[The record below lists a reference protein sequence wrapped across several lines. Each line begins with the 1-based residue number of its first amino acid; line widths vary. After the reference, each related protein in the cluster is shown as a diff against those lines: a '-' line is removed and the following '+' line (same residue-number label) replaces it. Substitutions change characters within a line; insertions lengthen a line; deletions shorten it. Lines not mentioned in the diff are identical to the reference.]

1 MKQLPTDLH
10 RYFWDVDAT
19 RLNVRRYRQFVIER
33 LLEFGD
39 VEAIRWTRRTF
50 GDETIKD
57 VVGRSRR
64 LSRRTAN
71 FWRLILDIPKEQ
83 VACLSKRS
91 TKRQKVFWP
100 H

>member
-1 MKQLPTDLH
+1 MKQLPPNLH
-10 RYFWDVDAT
+10 RYFWDVDAA
-19 RLNVRRYRQFVIER
+19 RLNVQRYRQFVIER
-33 LLEFGD
+33 ILEFGD
-39 VEAIRWTRRTF
+39 MPAIRWVRQTF
-50 GDETIKD
+50 GDEAIKN
-57 VVGRSRR
+57 VVCRSRR

-91 TKRQKVFWP
+91 TKKQERFWK